1 MSHSPWPWDS
11 ERKVFVPL
19 PGQTAGSTL
28 ACSREAKA
36 SWVLDSHVSK
46 PWLLLLGGKGPCG
59 EGKRRGGPEEGSWD
73 GGTGLFTHRMPRI
86 DFCLQHEA
94 GRVDP
99 LRCHVAF
106 QRVSQGAQSQKA
118 HIELELL
125 LLVEQKARACST
137 QQPQTPT
144 TPQLFPRPHRDTL
157 GAEPLSH
164 SQSVCQHR
172 VEGRRPQ
179 IPSSNSSMC
188 GLCASLQI

>member
-11 ERKVFVPL
+11 ERKDIVPL

-28 ACSREAKA
+28 ACSRQGGQGLSATSHQA
-36 SWVLDSHVSK
+36 WVLDSHVSK

-59 EGKRRGGPEEGSWD
+59 EGKRKGGPEEGSWD
-73 GGTGLFTHRMPRI
+73 GGTGLLTHRMPRI

-118 HIELELL
+118 HMELELL
-125 LLVEQKARACST
+125 FLVGQKARGT
-137 QQPQTPT
+137 QQPAAPDTYNPT
-144 TPQLFPRPHRDTL
+144 AVPKAPPRHPW
-157 GAEPLSH
+157 G
-164 SQSVCQHR
+164 
-172 VEGRRPQ
+172 
-179 IPSSNSSMC
+179 
-188 GLCASLQI
+188 